1 LLYLAVPAWA
11 ATTGLLSPGPLFTKG
26 NQIVDASGI
35 PQRLA
40 CVGWN
45 GGNSIHPTLSGLD
58 HVSYKET
65 ISDMVR
71 LGFNCTRVL
80 TFARGVLDNTNGY
93 LNILDG
99 VIDYAGTIGLRVVVD
114 IHNDEGGHG
123 TRDNW
128 GTAPVNGLWYDK
140 GGASDGTDGGGNTG
154 TIGDAEFLQAWVKLA
169 TRWKGKG
176 AILGY
181 DLINEP
187 HAGLTTWGGYDGK
200 PDSNTDIRAM
210 YIRVGNAIHAVDPNP
225 LIIAE
230 GVQNY
235 KAGAFEGDLRGVT
248 KWPVTLKIQNKVVY
262 SPHVYPKEVSDAPG
276 DYGPAWI
283 QRMNSLWG
291 YIITQNIAPIFVGE
305 CGDWLNTADSQQ
317 WAAAFVSYMNGKAA
331 GGLRISAGGQ
341 GISWSWWN
349 WDVNESGGAI
359 PDFGVLTAWK
369 SGALR
374 PAQARILNQ
383 LFFRRGTGSHE

>member
-1 LLYLAVPAWA
+1 
-11 ATTGLLSPGPLFTKG
+11 LFTNG
-26 NQIVDASGI
+26 SQIVDGAGL

-45 GGNSIHPTLSGLD
+45 GGNNIHPKLSGLD
-58 HVSYKET
+58 RVSYQT
-65 ISDMVR
+65 TLSDMVR

-80 TFARGVLDNTNGY
+80 TFARGVLDNTNHY
-93 LNILDG
+93 LDLLDQ
-99 VIDYAGTIGLRVVVD
+99 VIDYAGSIGLRVVVD
-114 IHNDEGGHG
+114 IHNDEGGHSDK
-123 TRDNW
+123 DNW

-154 TIGDAEFLQAWVKLA
+154 TIGDAEFQQAWVRLA
-169 TRWKGKG
+169 TRWKGKP

-187 HAGLTTWGGYDGK
+187 HAGLTTWGGYNGK
-200 PDSNTDIRAM
+200 ADSNTDIRAM

-235 KAGAFEGDLRGVT
+235 PAGAYEGDLRGVSQ
-248 KWPVTLKIQNKVVY
+248 WPVTLKLPNKVVY

-276 DYGPAWI
+276 DYGPAWVK
-283 QRMNSLWG
+283 RMNSLWG
-291 YIITQNIAPIFVGE
+291 YIFTRKIAPIFVGE
-305 CGDWLNTADSQQ
+305 CGDWLNTADSKQ
-317 WAAAFVSYMNGKAA
+317 WAAAFVSYVNGKADGGPLVDA
-331 GGLRISAGGQ
+331 GRQ

-369 SGALR
+369 GGELR
-374 PAQARILNQ
+374 PEQASTLKQ
-383 LFFRRGTGSHE
+383 LFFRRGARSDE